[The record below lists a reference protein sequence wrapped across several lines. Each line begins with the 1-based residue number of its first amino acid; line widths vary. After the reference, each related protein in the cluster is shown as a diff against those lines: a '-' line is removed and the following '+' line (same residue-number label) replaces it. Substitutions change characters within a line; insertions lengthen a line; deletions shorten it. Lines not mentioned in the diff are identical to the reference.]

1 MSAWL
6 VLALIVIVLCALAG
20 LAWWWSG
27 RTPSAAGDGPPRS
40 GAARPTPDNPDPHD
54 RTLGGGSTGS

>member
-6 VLALIVIVLCALAG
+6 FLALIVIVLCTLAG

-27 RTPSAAGDGPPRS
+27 RTPAADGPPRS
-40 GAARPTPDNPDPHD
+40 GAAHPTPDNPDPHG